1 MQTIFLIIFNEVKGL
16 YNSVIASCF
25 ETANQM
31 ALQLC
36 GLGDLKPN
44 TLMMGFKEDWK
55 IKSESLNEQVQI
67 EIFISP
73 LFYKSFLFSLFF
85 LDRNFFILIFIIKNN
100 FSAHD
105 TP

>member
-1 MQTIFLIIFNEVKGL
+1 MATFTLIPSKTLKVVKRESDLYILLIIFNEVKGL
-16 YNSVIASCF
+16 YNSVIASSF

-55 IKSESLNEQVQI
+55 TDTLESSNAQVCFEIYFFLIYIKSKVF
-67 EIFISP
+67 IF
-73 LFYKSFLFSLFF
+73 FCV
-85 LDRNFFILIFIIKNN
+85 
-100 FSAHD
+100 
-105 TP
+105 